1 MRILSPPSL
10 HLVFFTHI
18 DADRSIGCNLEKGIN
33 HEKYELHACVT
44 LHQQVQEALVTKLA
58 DEIFHASFK

>member
-1 MRILSPPSL
+1 MQ
-10 HLVFFTHI
+10 
-18 DADRSIGCNLEKGIN
+18 LEKGIN

-58 DEIFHASFK
+58 DEIFHASFKYDGLN